1 VDDLVTKGTDEP
13 YRLFTSRAEFRL
25 TLRQDNA
32 LQRLAPIAAARGM
45 LSDAQ
50 RVVME
55 DRLEL
60 AERLAVWLGDTNASP
75 AAVNPLLEAL
85 GSSPLREPTR
95 LSILIRRPNV
105 RGEALLDAV
114 GGAPDAERAIL
125 LETLAAVEMEM
136 KYDGYL
142 VKERARSTA
151 LQRHADIA
159 LPDDIP
165 WIELH
170 SLSFEAR
177 QKLDRIRPATLA
189 QASRIP
195 GVSPS
200 DLQNLVM
207 ELRKRGEQMAA
218 ARE

>member
-1 VDDLVTKGTDEP
+1 
-13 YRLFTSRAEFRL
+13 
-25 TLRQDNA
+25 
-32 LQRLAPIAAARGM
+32 
-45 LSDAQ
+45 
-50 RVVME
+50 ME
-55 DRLEL
+55 L
-60 AERLAVWLGDTNASP
+60 
-75 AAVNPLLEAL
+75 
-85 GSSPLREPTR
+85 
-95 LSILIRRPNV
+95 
-105 RGEALLDAV
+105 
-114 GGAPDAERAIL
+114 
-125 LETLAAVEMEM
+125 

-142 VKERARSTA
+142 NKERARSVA

-159 LPDDIP
+159 IPVDLP

-207 ELRKRGEQMAA
+207 EVRKRAEV
-218 ARE
+218 RV